1 MCVCCE
7 VQTERK
13 KSVPVG
19 EGALQTSF
27 WYTAMCEVFLILSSY
42 KVSVMSALHYLS
54 LVILTVH
61 IASLCKVSRYYW
73 TRDHSLWFKVERV

>member
-1 MCVCCE
+1 VQCEPHNLNYVGVDVGYRAQYSIKSFDGAVNEWLTTRMCVCCE

-27 WYTAMCEVFLILSSY
+27 WYTAMCEEI
-42 KVSVMSALHYLS
+42 K
-54 LVILTVH
+54 
-61 IASLCKVSRYYW
+61 
-73 TRDHSLWFKVERV
+73 